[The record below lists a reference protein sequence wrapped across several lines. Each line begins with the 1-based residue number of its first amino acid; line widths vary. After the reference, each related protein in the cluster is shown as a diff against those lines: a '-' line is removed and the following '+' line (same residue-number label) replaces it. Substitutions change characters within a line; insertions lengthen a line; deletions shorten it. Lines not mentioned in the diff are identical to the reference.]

1 MGADVIWIVWQSSS
15 LRSLGLC
22 RASSRVKAFSTEA
35 GLVTAKLLRAFVD
48 HARREELLCVI
59 LPLEAWRLFYVS
71 ISDEVDS

>member
-1 MGADVIWIVWQSSS
+1 MRAVVVWIVWQSSS

-22 RASSRVKAFSTEA
+22 QAASRVKAFSTET
-35 GLVTAKLLRAFVD
+35 GLVAAKLLCAFVD